1 MLESA
6 LKVALDRNLSIP
18 LYQQVYD
25 SIRHS
30 ITSGELI
37 PGAPFPS
44 ERDLTTQLQITRPTL
59 RQALEQLE
67 REGYVRRQHGIG
79 TFVEQPAKW
88 KPTRKVLNLGI
99 VTWEPELKGYWKDLL
114 GKLCAEAGTNGMEVR
129 TLLGPHRDA
138 PTPDLEKRVVEA
150 KLDGVIA
157 FATTLRGNLDPFS
170 GLRVPK
176 VMLELRDRIE
186 GADNVVVDSRRGMYE
201 GVRELIRLGHREIGF
216 VGAVFCDHNP
226 GREGLFKLAPET
238 ETRFKAYRSALE
250 DAGIAYR
257 PELYAELPFT
267 DEIVDAWVLERQ
279 RAGTLPTALATFDD
293 LMANLV
299 IHGCR
304 RCGLAVPGDVSVLG
318 FGNILPEAQRGE
330 VATAS
335 IDFTSMARL
344 AVERIHERA
353 TRGGMAGMILTADSA
368 FKSGASI
375 ARPAS
380 KG

>member
-1 MLESA
+1 M
-6 LKVALDRNLSIP
+6 
-18 LYQQVYD
+18 YQQVYD